1 LGSVFKMDCVSG
13 DAVVTVVVVGAIL
26 AVGSGFRRV
35 FDEYSVMV
43 MMIMSP
49 EGLRGSCLLIGL
61 VVCDGCVLS
70 AM

>member
-1 LGSVFKMDCVSG
+1 MDSVSG

-26 AVGSGFRRV
+26 VVGSGSRQV

-43 MMIMSP
+43 MMMLMSP

-61 VVCDGCVLS
+61 VVCGGCVLS